1 MNNKIFDVVYI
12 IILTESRIESHAKTE
27 VAKKIRSQK

>member
-12 IILTESRIESHAKTE
+12 ILTESRLESRATSE
-27 VAKKIRSQK
+27 VVKKIRSLK

>member
-12 IILTESRIESHAKTE
+12 ILTESRIESRATSE
-27 VAKKIRSQK
+27 VAKKIRSPK

>member
-12 IILTESRIESHAKTE
+12 VLTESRLESRATPE
-27 VAKKIRSQK
+27 VAKKIRSLK

>member
-12 IILTESRIESHAKTE
+12 IILTESRIESHTKTE